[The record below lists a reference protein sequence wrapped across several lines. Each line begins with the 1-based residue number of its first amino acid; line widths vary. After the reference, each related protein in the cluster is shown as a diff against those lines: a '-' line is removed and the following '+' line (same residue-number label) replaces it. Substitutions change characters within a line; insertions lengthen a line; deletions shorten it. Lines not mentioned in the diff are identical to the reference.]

1 VTGTLA
7 FVFVI
12 VAIICVVAGVTAVAR
27 TRRATRADEDEY
39 GVDDET
45 TYAEEAAA
53 VAAAQ
58 KAAAEAAAQLFM
70 ADFGASRQISRRH
83 WRQRARL
90 DRLRENIAGA
100 LDRLLDSW
108 RHR

>member
-1 VTGTLA
+1 MGPAV
-7 FVFVI
+7 
-12 VAIICVVAGVTAVAR
+12 ICVVAGVTAVAR

-58 KAAAEAAAQLFM
+58 KAAAEAAA
-70 ADFGASRQISRRH
+70 A
-83 WRQRARL
+83 RAA
-90 DRLRENIAGA
+90 EPEEP
-100 LDRLLDSW
+100 LL
-108 RHR
+108 